1 MYVAKV
7 FERRTITSGHEVK
20 QFSGI
25 ILSNSH
31 WNTRQKYTHNGIFYD
46 INTKTYCIVRNSFF
60 MDEKSVDNI
69 IEALRLYKKMAKE
82 YPEDFNNDEKAFK
95 RFINKISLYEKGKLI
110 V

>member
-7 FERRTITSGHEVK
+7 FEQRTIASGNEVK

-25 ILSNSH
+25 ILSNSR

-46 INTKTYCIVRNSFF
+46 IHTKNYCIVRNSFF
-60 MDEKSVDNI
+60 MDEKGVDNI
-69 IEALRLYKKMAKE
+69 IDALRLYKKMAKE

-95 RFINKISLYEKGKLI
+95 RFINKISLYEKGKLT

>member
-7 FERRTITSGHEVK
+7 FEQRAIASGYEVK
-20 QFSGI
+20 QFSGF
-25 ILSNSH
+25 ILSNSC
-31 WNTRQKYTHNGIFYD
+31 WNTRKKYTHNGIFYD
-46 INTKTYCIVRNSFF
+46 INTKTYCIIRNSFF
-60 MDEKSVDNI
+60 MDGKSVDNI
-69 IEALRLYKKMAKE
+69 IDALSLYKKMVKE

>member
-7 FERRTITSGHEVK
+7 FEQKAIASGSEVK
-20 QFSGI
+20 QVSGI

-31 WNTRQKYTHNGIFYD
+31 WNTRRKYTHNGIFYD
-46 INTKTYCIVRNSFF
+46 IDTKTYCIIRNSFF
-60 MDEKSVDNI
+60 VDEEKVDNI
-69 IEALRLYKKMAKE
+69 IDALSLYKKMVKK

>member
-7 FERRTITSGHEVK
+7 FEQKAIASGCEVK
-20 QFSGI
+20 QVSGI

-31 WNTRQKYTHNGIFYD
+31 WNTRRKYTHNGIFYD
-46 INTKTYCIVRNSFF
+46 INTKTYCIIRNSFF
-60 MDEKSVDNI
+60 MDGKSVDNI
-69 IEALRLYKKMAKE
+69 IDALSLYKKMIKE

>member
-7 FERRTITSGHEVK
+7 FEQKVIASGYEVK
-20 QFSGI
+20 QFSGF
-25 ILSNSH
+25 ILSNSC
-31 WNTRQKYTHNGIFYD
+31 WNTRKKYTHNGIFYD
-46 INTKTYCIVRNSFF
+46 INTKTYCIIRNSFF
-60 MDEKSVDNI
+60 MDGKSVDNI
-69 IEALRLYKKMAKE
+69 IDALSLYKKMVKE